1 MLNNLSK
8 SDVNFVNETWQKIKA
23 KLEVTTVKSTNK
35 IPYTTKD
42 GVHDNQADLEKGFI
56 YLWTNGFWAGLNN
69 LMYAET
75 RDERFLNTAKASEKH
90 LDRIFK
96 NVFRMDH
103 DVGFLWHLSSGAIYR
118 LTGAEESLHRVLTA
132 AMILASRYNPDG
144 NFIRVWDNKGR
155 DGWTII
161 DCMMNI
167 NVLYFASEKFEDKRF
182 KSIAMRYADMA
193 MRDHVRA
200 DGSVYHVVE
209 HDINVP
215 DTVIGYP
222 QGQGYTPESTWSRGQ
237 AWAVYGFILSYIHT
251 GKVEYLKTAEKTANY
266 FIEQV
271 KKTDYYPLVDFNA
284 PETPVYH
291 DSTAGAIAA
300 CGLIEIAKQTGN
312 KKYLEEALNILKA
325 IDKNCADYTLEQ
337 DALLL
342 MGSESYRKGIH
353 IPIIYGDFFFVEAI
367 LKLKGSEFLIW

>member
-8 SDVNFVNETWQKIKA
+8 TDVNFIEETWDKIYQK
-23 KLEVTTVKSTNK
+23 LTYTTVKSKNK
-35 IPYTTKD
+35 IPYTTHD
-42 GVHDNQADLEKGFI
+42 GVHDDQADLEKGFI
-56 YLWTNGFWAGLNN
+56 YLWTNGFWAGLNM

-75 RDERFLNTAKASEKH
+75 KDERFLETAKASEKH

-103 DVGFLWHLSSGAIYR
+103 DVGFLWHLSAGAIYR
-118 LTGAEESLHRVLTA
+118 LTEAEESLHRVLTA

-161 DCMMNI
+161 DCLMNI
-167 NVLYFASEKFEDKRF
+167 NVLYFASEKFGDKRF

-193 MRDHVRA
+193 MRDHVRE
-200 DGSVYHVVE
+200 DGSVIHVVE

-215 DTVIGYP
+215 DTVVGYP
-222 QGQGYTPESTWSRGQ
+222 QGQGYSPDSCWSRGQ
-237 AWAVYGFILSYIHT
+237 GWATYGFVLSYIHT
-251 GKVEYLKTAEKTANY
+251 GKEEYLQTAIKTADY

-271 KKTDYYPLVDFNA
+271 KKTDYLPLVDFKA
-284 PETPVYH
+284 PAEPVYY
-291 DSTAGAIAA
+291 DSTAGAITA
-300 CGLIEIAKQTGN
+300 CGLIEIAKITGET
-312 KKYLEEALNILKA
+312 KYLTEALNILKA
-325 IDKNCADYTLEQ
+325 LDKNFANYTKTE

-353 IPIIYGDFFFVEAI
+353 RPIIYGDFFFVEAI
-367 LKLKGSEFLIW
+367 LKLKGSQFLIW

>member
-8 SDVNFVNETWQKIKA
+8 SDVSFIEETWQKIKA
-23 KLEVTTVKSTNK
+23 KLEVTTVKSRNK
-35 IPYTTKD
+35 IPYTTRD
-42 GVHDNQADLEKGFI
+42 GVHDDQADLERGFI
-56 YLWTNGFWAGLNN
+56 YLWTNGFWAGLNM

-75 RDERFLNTAKASEKH
+75 KEEKFLETAKSSEKH

-103 DVGFLWHLSSGAIYR
+103 DVGFLWHLSAGAIHR
-118 LTGAEESLHRVLTA
+118 LTGSEESLHRALTA

-167 NVLYFASEKFEDKRF
+167 NLLYFATEKFQDNRF

-193 MRDHVRA
+193 MRDHVRE
-200 DGSVYHVVE
+200 DGSVIHVVE
-209 HDINVP
+209 HALDKP
-215 DTVIGYP
+215 DTVVGYP
-222 QGQGYTPESTWSRGQ
+222 QGQGYSPDSCWSRGQ
-237 AWAVYGFILSYIHT
+237 SWAVYGFVLSYIHT
-251 GKVEYLKTAEKTANY
+251 GKEEYLQTAIKTADY

-271 KKTDYYPLVDFNA
+271 KQYSYLPVVDFKA
-284 PETPVYH
+284 PKEPVYY
-291 DSTAGAIAA
+291 DSTAGAICA
-300 CGLIEIAKQTGN
+300 CGLIEIAKITKNSQ
-312 KKYLEEALNILKA
+312 YLTEAINILKA
-325 IDKNCADYTLEQ
+325 LDKNFASYSLDE

-367 LKLKGSEFLIW
+367 LKLKGSSFLIW